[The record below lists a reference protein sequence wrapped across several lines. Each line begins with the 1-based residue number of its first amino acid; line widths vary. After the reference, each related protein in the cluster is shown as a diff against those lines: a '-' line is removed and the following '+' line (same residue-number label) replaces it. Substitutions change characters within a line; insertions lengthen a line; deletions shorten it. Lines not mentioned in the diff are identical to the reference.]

1 MDKTTTD
8 PPATSQA
15 TTTQPPEDAS
25 SIRCQSTEPPESS
38 LAVSCEAADKETVEH
53 KKETY
58 EYIADLTKRRSHF
71 RTYVDRMKNQLM
83 YLSARTGAYGFLYIR
98 SYILSPLH

>member
-25 SIRCQSTEPPESS
+25 SIRCQSTEPPELS

-58 EYIADLTKRRSHF
+58 EYIADLTKCICQPELVPMAFYIFARIS
-71 RTYVDRMKNQLM
+71 
-83 YLSARTGAYGFLYIR
+83 YLLYI
-98 SYILSPLH
+98 S